1 MCLGDSRGRGLL
13 PGRGFSRYI
22 GERER
27 ERDGGIRWRI
37 RGLTSN
43 TAIGGPEDRLV
54 ESRK

>member
-1 MCLGDSRGRGLL
+1 MEVL
-13 PGRGFSRYI
+13 
-22 GERER
+22 
-27 ERDGGIRWRI
+27 DGGI